1 MKHLLLTAYM
11 LTVAVGCC
19 AIDIAGYIVDSRRQ
33 PIAYASVYLQNKPQ
47 IGTMTDSV
55 GHFVLQGC
63 MRTDT
68 AIVSFIGY
76 EMYALPVERFWP
88 NKTLRIALKDQ
99 PVMLDAVVVSAKGN
113 RRQQRKAM
121 KELLTQIGT
130 QLRADFPDEARNYRV
145 VSRISVYNEGQI
157 AGFDE
162 MGGNMV
168 ELPYLRNANKRDSIQ
183 VKADFTRYYLAPKID
198 DGLRNFDQSLLKRQE
213 KKQLQKIDFSRSE
226 PMHRML
232 WALDIVDWFEK
243 NGHNTSRWSVAERDA
258 DSQVLTHTAT
268 YRLPGIFDATLR
280 THFFLDKSLHLI
292 RLAQS
297 VDVKADIPF
306 GYKLSDAQL
315 AALNSLIVSS
325 EGNAF
330 EKYRLKKL
338 VGHIERNVLFVPQD
352 GKMVVSEKNWA
363 GDVHATDKNGRA
375 VNFDQKTTINVL
387 SVKTTGVTPYTRKQL
402 TTKAKRTQ
410 IFEN

>member
-1 MKHLLLTAYM
+1 M
-11 LTVAVGCC
+11 
-19 AIDIAGYIVDSRRQ
+19 
-33 PIAYASVYLQNKPQ
+33 
-47 IGTMTDSV
+47 
-55 GHFVLQGC
+55 
-63 MRTDT
+63 
-68 AIVSFIGY
+68 
-76 EMYALPVERFWP
+76 
-88 NKTLRIALKDQ
+88 
-99 PVMLDAVVVSAKGN
+99 
-113 RRQQRKAM
+113 
-121 KELLTQIGT
+121 
-130 QLRADFPDEARNYRV
+130 
-145 VSRISVYNEGQI
+145 
-157 AGFDE
+157 
-162 MGGNMV
+162 
-168 ELPYLRNANKRDSIQ
+168 
-183 VKADFTRYYLAPKID
+183 
-198 DGLRNFDQSLLKRQE
+198 
-213 KKQLQKIDFSRSE
+213 
-226 PMHRML
+226 
-232 WALDIVDWFEK
+232 
-243 NGHNTSRWSVAERDA
+243 
-258 DSQVLTHTAT
+258 THTAT

-297 VDVKADIPF
+297 IDVKADIPF

-315 AALNSLIVSS
+315 AALNSLIVSN

-352 GKMVVSEKNWA
+352 GKMVVSEKNWV